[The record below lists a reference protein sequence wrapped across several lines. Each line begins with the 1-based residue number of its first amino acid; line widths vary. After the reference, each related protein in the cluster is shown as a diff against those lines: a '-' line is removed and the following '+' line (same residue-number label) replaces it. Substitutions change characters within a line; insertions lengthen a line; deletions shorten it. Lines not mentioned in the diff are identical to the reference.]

1 MSLSLSVIKLLSR
14 IWFSWY
20 FVKVCLD
27 HVISLFFCLDLSV
40 VFRLFKTR
48 CPFYKIYL
56 HCRYLV
62 VQVDLESLAAEVLL
76 QVQVVALIVDLM
88 AIGLEIVRL
97 GTGRTSVTAVGSEVI

>member
-1 MSLSLSVIKLLSR
+1 M
-14 IWFSWY
+14 
-20 FVKVCLD
+20 
-27 HVISLFFCLDLSV
+27 
-40 VFRLFKTR
+40 
-48 CPFYKIYL
+48 
-56 HCRYLV
+56 